1 MIAKLISVRL
11 TFSQV
16 SKMVEGC
23 RKRKTHSPVRLA
35 LGEKKNRTSKTNSG
49 SNTATNTPSTSEAN
63 GQQTPNMGNQ
73 RSTFDYRWGGAAERE
88 SVYIVCV
95 CVRAHLCVCV
105 CA

>member
-1 MIAKLISVRL
+1 MWSTRFSEVDL
-11 TFSQV
+11 TFPQV

-35 LGEKKNRTSKTNSG
+35 LGEKKNRASKTNSG

-73 RSTFDYRWGGAAERE
+73 RSTFDYR
-88 SVYIVCV
+88 
-95 CVRAHLCVCV
+95 
-105 CA
+105 